1 MNSLQGRVAIVTGGS
16 SGIGLSIA
24 EHLLKSGCKVMVCSR
39 SQEKLLKAKKK
50 ILTSTNQNLQNNFA
64 VKKCDVKEP
73 DSVNSVLKETSARFN
88 NIDIVI
94 NSAGVAFIDSIE
106 NLSFEKWKEMID
118 VNLTGVFNFS
128 ALSIPFLKKNSY
140 SDIIN
145 MGSRSGRYAFAG
157 GTGYNATKFGLQGF
171 SEALFLDLQ
180 QYNIRVSLIAPGTV
194 NTGFGG
200 TEPLDWH
207 LDSNDVAESIITA
220 LSMHKRANLNMIE
233 LRPSTKKNKN
243 DE

>member
-1 MNSLQGRVAIVTGGS
+1 MFPVTGKTN
-16 SGIGLSIA
+16 
-24 EHLLKSGCKVMVCSR
+24 KSK
-39 SQEKLLKAKKK
+39 KKK
-50 ILTSTNQNLQNNFA
+50 ILNSINQKLQNNFA
-64 VKKCDVKEP
+64 VKKCDVREP
-73 DSVNSVLKETSARFN
+73 DSVNSVLEETNTLFN

-94 NSAGVAFIDSIE
+94 NSAGVAVIDSIE
-106 NLSFEKWKEMID
+106 KLTFEKWKEMID
-118 VNLTGVFNFS
+118 INLTGVFNFS

-145 MGSRSGRYAFAG
+145 LGSRSGRYAFAG
-157 GTGYNATKFGLQGF
+157 GTGYNTTKFGLQGF

-180 QYNIRVSLIAPGTV
+180 QYNIRVSLVAPGTV
-194 NTGFGG
+194 GTGFGG

-220 LSMHKRANLNMIE
+220 LSMNKRANLNMIE
-233 LRPSTKKNKN
+233 LRPSIKKLKN